1 MIQDVR
7 RGGFA
12 KEKIGFVS
20 IQLLTGGLLIAI
32 QMILDFL
39 TINWGGFAEDQA
51 IIRKEKVSQSR
62 SPFANGHSSNL
73 FRFRSPMEQKV

>member
-39 TINWGGFAEDQA
+39 TINWGGFAEDQV
-51 IIRKEKVSQSR
+51 IIRKEKVS
-62 SPFANGHSSNL
+62 
-73 FRFRSPMEQKV
+73 